1 MLLHDTKIPPGLS
14 SVLVVDLDAIANNY
28 RHLKSLAPTAEVGVS
43 IKADA
48 YGLGAA
54 TIAPAL
60 AKTGCQT
67 FFVATAAEG
76 AKLRPALPD
85 AGPDAGP
92 DAEIVILNGPD
103 DASAPLFAAHGLT
116 PALNSLAQLD
126 SWRAAAAGNSNL
138 KGAYLHVD
146 TGMSRLGLSAAEV
159 SELCSDPA
167 RLEGVQIMML
177 MSHLACADEPG
188 SPMNAQQRERL
199 LAAAATLSALTGPLQ
214 TSLANS
220 AGVFLGA
227 DFHLDM
233 VRAGA
238 SVYGLNVLNQELSSM
253 QQVIHLYAKILQ
265 VREVDKKASVGYGAT
280 HRVRH
285 PSRIATV
292 ATGYADG
299 YPRAAGKLTGR
310 DKHALATSFIG
321 DVAAPLVGRVSM
333 DLITVDVSG
342 VPEAAAQPGA
352 FVELIGEHFSADDL
366 ADVAG
371 TIGYEVL
378 TRLGHR
384 HHRIYRGGDTS

>member
-1 MLLHDTKIPPGLS
+1 MLLHDTKIPPGVS

-28 RHLKSLAPTAEVGVS
+28 RHIKSLAPTAEVGVS

-85 AGPDAGP
+85 AGPDAG
-92 DAEIVILNGPD
+92 IVILNGPD
-103 DASAPLFAAHGLT
+103 GASAPLFIEHGLT

-126 SWRAAAAGNSNL
+126 IWRTAAAGSPHRN
-138 KGAYLHVD
+138 GAYLHID

-159 SELCSDPA
+159 SELCADPA
-167 RLEGVQIMML
+167 RLEGVEVSVL

-199 LAAAATLSALTGPLQ
+199 LATAATLSALTGPVQ

-238 SVYGLNVLNQELSSM
+238 AIYGINVLNQELSSM
-253 QQVIHLYAKILQ
+253 QQVVHLYAKILQ
-265 VREVDKKASVGYGAT
+265 VRDVDKKASVGYNAT
-280 HRVRH
+280 HRVRR

-299 YPRAAGKLTGR
+299 YPRTAGKLTGR
-310 DKHALATSFIG
+310 DRHALATTFIG
-321 DVAAPLVGRVSM
+321 DVAAPVVGRISM
-333 DLITVDVSG
+333 DLITVDVSS

-378 TRLGHR
+378 TRLGQR